1 MDATASRPRD
11 LRCSRLHFILEPK
24 SYIQIATNKMPTGQ
38 TDTNRKARVLTCSLC
53 ASPAEVAYRA
63 LRDRLFDGEGEW
75 SIARC
80 ISPACGLMWLDPQ
93 PTATQLAAAYQT
105 YYTHSVRQEGSLMRQ
120 LYLRLRYGYL
130 ASRFGYGHDDTNIWW
145 KIAGRVAG
153 LLPHRRTAFDASVMW
168 LPAKPGGRLLEIG
181 CGAGENLAHLAQLGW
196 QVEGIEPDPRAASV
210 ARSRGLAITEGG
222 LNVD

>member
-93 PTATQLAAAYQT
+93 PTAAQLASAYQT
-105 YYTHSVRQEGSLMRQ
+105 YYTHGTREKDSPLRR
-120 LYLRLRYGYL
+120 LYLRLRAGYL
-130 ASRFGYGHDDTNIWW
+130 ASRFDYNREHTNGWW
-145 KIAGRVAG
+145 MTTGRILG
-153 LLPHRRTAFDASVMW
+153 LLPHRGAAFDASVMW
-168 LPAKPGGRLLEIG
+168 LPARPGGRLLEIG
-181 CGAGENLAHLAQLGW
+181 CGAGEN
-196 QVEGIEPDPRAASV
+196 R
-210 ARSRGLAITEGG
+210 
-222 LNVD
+222 